1 MSEKQVEA
9 VKAARSVKPY
19 QKIAAVIDT
28 MPERFTLLELCKA
41 AGIEH
46 TGGVGVRLI
55 VAGLLERT
63 FKCTPPMSLPNKPR
77 LWKRP
82 IKKEVTDGNQI
93 T

>member
-1 MSEKQVEA
+1 MSEKQKEA
-9 VKAARSVKPY
+9 VKAARSAKTY
-19 QKIAAVIDT
+19 LKIAAVIDT
-28 MPERFTLLELCKA
+28 MPEKFTLLELCKA

-63 FKCTPPMSLPNKPR
+63 FKCIPPAGVRHKPL

-82 IKKEVTDGNQI
+82 MKKEIIDEN
-93 T
+93 